1 MDFIIS
7 SILLG
12 VGLAMDAFT
21 VSLANGLHDPK
32 MKAPRQLKIAGTFSV
47 FQFLMPLIGWVC
59 VHTIIELFT
68 SLQPLIPWIGF
79 GILLFIGGKMIIEGW
94 KEDHEKDKENEEEEE
109 EKDKSLG
116 NRLLIVQGI
125 ATSIDALSVGFAI
138 ADYTMVKALIASG
151 VIGVVT
157 LFICLAGIKIG
168 RKFGMLFAGKASIM
182 GGLVLIGIGVSLIIR
197 G

>member
-1 MDFIIS
+1 MEFVFS

-21 VSLANGLHDPK
+21 VSLANGLHDPE
-32 MKAPRQLKIAGTFSV
+32 MKVPQQLKITGTFGV
-47 FQFLMPLIGWVC
+47 FQFLMPMIGWVC

-79 GILLFIGGKMIIEGW
+79 IILLFIGGKMIIEGW
-94 KEDHEKDKENEEEEE
+94 KEDHENAEGKEEE

-116 NRLLIVQGI
+116 NKLLIVQGI

-138 ADYTMVKALIASG
+138 ADYTALKAFIASG
-151 VIGVVT
+151 IIGVVT
-157 LFICLAGIKIG
+157 LIICLVGIKIG
-168 RKFGMLFAGKASIM
+168 RKFGMLFAGKASIV
-182 GGLVLIGIGVSLIIR
+182 GGLVLIGIGISLIIR
-197 G
+197 A